1 MTQDEICALHN
12 ERSERR
18 SLMNFGSILTALREL
33 MRGLCAVQTRF
44 YLEQPNKDGP

>member
-12 ERSERR
+12 KRSERP
-18 SLMNFGSILTALREL
+18 SLMNLGSILTALYEV
-33 MRGLCAVQTRF
+33 MRGPCAVQTRF